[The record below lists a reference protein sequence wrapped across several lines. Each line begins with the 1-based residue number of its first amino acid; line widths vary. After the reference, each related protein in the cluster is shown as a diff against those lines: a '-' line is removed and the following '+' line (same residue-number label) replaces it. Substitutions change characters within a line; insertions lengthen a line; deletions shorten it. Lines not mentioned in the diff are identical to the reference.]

1 MTSGTA
7 DPGVREMLAI
17 QYPGCRFYID
27 RAAVTSS
34 LYLEAVRPLDAP
46 VGGLRERVDHGG
58 RPAAIFNLDERLC
71 DLFGLPKSDRVVFA
85 LVVDTGDWD
94 LLFRKRFRERVLSAN
109 PDLWDRRLV
118 LRIRSALLERM
129 ALSALRPIPK
139 GLRARYYREG
149 IIACR
154 FPEEGGTAFLLD
166 IERLIFQPVA
176 GD

>member
-7 DPGVREMLAI
+7 DPAVREMLAI

-27 RAAVTSS
+27 RAAVTAS
-34 LYLEAVRPLDAP
+34 LYLEGVRPLDAP
-46 VGGLRERVDHGG
+46 VGGIRERVDHGG
-58 RPAAIFNLDERLC
+58 RPAALFNLDDRLC
-71 DLFGLPKSDRVVFA
+71 DLFGLPKSDRVAFA

-94 LLFRKRFRERVLSAN
+94 PLFGKRFRERVLAAN
-109 PDLWDRRLV
+109 PGLWDRRLV
-118 LRIRSALLERM
+118 LKIRSALLERM
-129 ALSALRPIPK
+129 ALSALRPLPK
-139 GLRARYYREG
+139 GLRERYYREG
-149 IIACR
+149 IMACR